1 MSLVVISV
9 DFIRFVLLC
18 ACCRISE
25 NKRFSLLFTVVCRG
39 LALKIWPRGESL
51 QSLGAVPSMGVQRE
65 DPWTKFWSVGQGRT
79 HMKSNG
85 GESNIRVGGKPRGLG
100 DGSPPEDESFSK
112 NMYKIWSNLT
122 KNFNSFAL
130 L

>member
-1 MSLVVISV
+1 LSLIVISV

-51 QSLGAVPSMGVQRE
+51 QGLGAVPSMGVQRE
-65 DPWTKFWSVGQGRT
+65 GQWTKFWSVGQGRT
-79 HMKSNG
+79 HMKISG
-85 GESNIRVGGKPRGLG
+85 GESNIRVGANPGVWGTKVPQKLKAFRKYVQNLVK
-100 DGSPPEDESFSK
+100 SDEEF
-112 NMYKIWSNLT
+112 
-122 KNFNSFAL
+122 
-130 L
+130 